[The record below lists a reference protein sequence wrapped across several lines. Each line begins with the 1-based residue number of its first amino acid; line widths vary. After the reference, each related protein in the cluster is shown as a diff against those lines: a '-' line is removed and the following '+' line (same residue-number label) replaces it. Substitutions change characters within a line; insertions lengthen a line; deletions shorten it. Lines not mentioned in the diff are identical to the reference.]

1 LICLPTTNPDLVF
14 LFPSQ
19 LAQGIR
25 DRFEDLVADTQT
37 SWQDRKLLVIA
48 QALCDLNGG
57 LRRPPEY

>member
-1 LICLPTTNPDLVF
+1 LVF